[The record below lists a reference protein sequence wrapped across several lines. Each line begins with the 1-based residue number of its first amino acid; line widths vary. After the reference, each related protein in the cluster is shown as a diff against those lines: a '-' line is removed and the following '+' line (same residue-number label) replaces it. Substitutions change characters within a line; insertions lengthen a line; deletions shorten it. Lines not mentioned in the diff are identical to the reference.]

1 MATTWKSKHQ
11 KLIKKIISQIIEKR
25 NLRVWIKNYLWT
37 NIDLTFEYRNI
48 LVNEIGNSNIKKTHE
63 RK

>member
-1 MATTWKSKHQ
+1 MKIKTSK
-11 KLIKKIISQIIEKR
+11 INKKIISQIIEKR

-63 RK
+63 RR